1 MKLSRLPLL
10 VQPLV
15 YPALRSAAEH
25 HVRHEKKTLNRTRC
39 RAGVPLESVYRRAL
53 TDLKAPSAH
62 SNSSIEQFCQEVN
75 RICFNSWLSLTAEK
89 HNLVL
94 KVKWSMFFFLAGVA
108 RHACWSGQNLVLV
121 VVVGL
126 GLCCLLKDVG
136 GRVPQGEKTEPS
148 QWHGAGVYNSIGQSL
163 SWALEISCSLM
174 RAEAALKR
182 TTLGGVKLTLAI
194 RVELTPSQ
202 RLGDLSTGCL
212 STGRRGALAGAH
224 DNSCKGMLPSAGR
237 EGLSRSV
244 L

>member
-75 RICFNSWLSLTAEK
+75 RIYFNSWLSLTAEK

-94 KVKWSMFFFLAGVA
+94 KVKWSMFFFSRGSQTRLLEWLESGPSGGGGA
-108 RHACWSGQNLVLV
+108 RT
-121 VVVGL
+121 
-126 GLCCLLKDVG
+126 LLSAK
-136 GRVPQGEKTEPS
+136 
-148 QWHGAGVYNSIGQSL
+148 
-163 SWALEISCSLM
+163 
-174 RAEAALKR
+174 
-182 TTLGGVKLTLAI
+182 
-194 RVELTPSQ
+194 
-202 RLGDLSTGCL
+202 GCGWK
-212 STGRRGALAGAH
+212 SPTGRENRT
-224 DNSCKGMLPSAGR
+224 
-237 EGLSRSV
+237 
-244 L
+244 